1 VKKVLGICGLVALT
15 ALPVTGRDAVTI
27 TVSPARAF
35 APATLRVIVRIEP
48 NATNRSLTI
57 VADGENFFRSSE
69 VSLDGDQAPK
79 IIQMPFPSVP
89 GGQYDVYAVLKDA
102 SGRER
107 ATAHEQVAI
116 FSVEGQ

>member
-1 VKKVLGICGLVALT
+1 MKKALAICGLIGLT
-15 ALPVTGRDAVTI
+15 ALTVNGREAVTI
-27 TVSPARAF
+27 TVSPAHAF
-35 APATLRVIVRIEP
+35 APATLRVVVRIEP

-79 IIQMPFPSVP
+79 IIQMPFASVP

-107 ATAHEQVAI
+107 ATVHERVAI
-116 FSVEGQ
+116 FSTDGQ